1 MTDGHVAGV
10 EMRKVFGEYLTELAQ
25 RDQRIVVL
33 DNDSDATTASEIF
46 RKRFPDRFLQMGI
59 SEKNI
64 FGTAAGLAT
73 TGLIPFPS
81 VFATMA
87 VRCALDQIA
96 ISISYANLNVKIPG
110 GYVGGSKA
118 GASHIPIEDIA
129 VMRALPNMRVAD
141 PADAEDLK
149 AVMRAAL
156 KIEGPVYFRVSKLAH
171 PQLFESGHDFEW
183 GKGVT
188 LSTGTDVTLF
198 GTGMMTALCLAAC
211 HRLAAD
217 GISAEVVHLGSI
229 KPLDVSLV
237 VESAG
242 RTGAAVVAEN
252 ASIVG
257 GLGAAVA
264 ETLGEHRP
272 TPVYRIGYRDAWIH
286 SGAIGDIVERHCM
299 TPAAIAE
306 AAMRMIAMKELRA
319 HHGNGPGALAADHDL
334 T

>member
-1 MTDGHVAGV
+1 MTDEHAVVV
-10 EMRKVFGEYLTELAQ
+10 EMRKVFGEYLTELAEQ
-25 RDQRIVVL
+25 DQRIVVL

-73 TGLIPFPS
+73 TGLIPFPT

-156 KIEGPVYFRVSKLAH
+156 DVEGPVYFRVSKLAH
-171 PQLFESGHDFEW
+171 PRIFEPGHDFAW
-183 GKGVT
+183 GQGAT
-188 LSTGTDVTLF
+188 LASGTDVTLF
-198 GTGMMTALCLAAC
+198 GTGMMTALCLTAGQY
-211 HRLAAD
+211 LAAD
-217 GISAEVVHLGSI
+217 GISAEVVHLASI
-229 KPLDVSLV
+229 KPLDVSRV
-237 VESAG
+237 VESAA
-242 RTGAAVVAEN
+242 RTGAAIVAEN

-264 ETLGEHRP
+264 ETLCEHKP
-272 TPVYRIGYRDAWIH
+272 TPMYRIGYRDAWIH
-286 SGAIGDIVERHCM
+286 SGAIGDIVKRHRM
-299 TPAAIAE
+299 TAIDIAA
-306 AAMRMIAMKELRA
+306 AAKQILAQKDLVA
-319 HHGNGPGALAADHDL
+319 HGGSGPTPLVIDHD
-334 T
+334 